1 MLSRSSPLCPQKN
14 DVRNLKNYRS
24 DIDGLRALAVLGVL
38 GFHAFPGIFP
48 GGFIG
53 VDIFFVISGF
63 LIADHLFKDL
73 ARHQFSLVDFYS
85 RRIRRIF
92 PGLAIVL
99 FFSLIAGWFLLL
111 PGDYAQLGKH
121 SLAGVTF
128 ISNIIL
134 WSEVGYFDQASH
146 TKPLLHLWS
155 LGIEAQFYIFFPI
168 VLCVIWK
175 MQRAI
180 GCLLLVITAFCFAL
194 NAYFVAIDI
203 SATFYSPLTR
213 FWEFSVGGVI
223 ALQQRRLPQVHDHSY
238 TWIKNYASCIG
249 IGLIVWAVIFL
260 SGQSMFPGWWA
271 LLPVGGA
278 GVLIWAGPQAIVNKL
293 FLSNRLM
300 VWVGLISFPLYLWH
314 WPLLVFAQ
322 LDASEPLSRT
332 MRIAILVL
340 SFLLAW
346 LTYRFIERPARQGPL
361 LQGGARALLTAFVGL
376 GLLGMAVYL
385 LAGIPSRMPAFIQ
398 QISAIE
404 FDHTIRTRVGT
415 CFLVTGQTSKDFSKC
430 ADELAA
436 GRTTALLVGDSHA
449 SHLYPG
455 LSSRFGQH
463 TNIIQRTAGGCPPV
477 FGTQVDQ
484 LNKLCQEV
492 SQYTQALIMQ
502 SRPEIV
508 ILAANWLFYESLDL
522 KETILWL
529 KSAGVEKIVVV
540 GPVPQWRES
549 LIKQLYL
556 NYRRTGQEEIP
567 RDMSL
572 GLNPRVFEA
581 DSKIAEI
588 ASLMKVD
595 YLSVREILCHTLA
608 CLTRYGTSP
617 ETLMTWDYGHLTN
630 GASEYLVS
638 KFPNFVER

>member
-1 MLSRSSPLCPQKN
+1 MLSSSSPLCPQKN
-14 DVRNLKNYRS
+14 DVRNLKTYRS

-38 GFHAFPGIFP
+38 GFHAFSGIFP

-53 VDIFFVISGF
+53 VDIFFVISGY

-73 ARHQFSLVDFYS
+73 ARNQFSLVDFYS

-92 PGLAIVL
+92 PALAIVL

-168 VLCVIWK
+168 VLCVIWR
-175 MQRAI
+175 MQRVC
-180 GCLLLVITAFCFAL
+180 GGLLLAITVFCFAL
-194 NAYFVAIDI
+194 NAYFVTVDA

-223 ALQQRRLPQVHDHSY
+223 ALQQRSQPKVNDHAF
-238 TWIKNYASCIG
+238 WWVKNSVSCVG
-249 IGLIVWAVIFL
+249 LGLIVWAVIFL

-278 GVLIWAGPQAIVNKL
+278 AAMIWAGPQAFVNRYL
-293 FLSNRLM
+293 LSNRVM
-300 VWVGLISFPLYLWH
+300 VWVGLISYPLYLWH

-346 LTYRFIERPARQGPL
+346 LTYRFIERPARQAPL
-361 LQGGARALLTAFVGL
+361 LQGRVRALLTAFVGL
-376 GLLGMAVYL
+376 WLLGLAVYL

-477 FGTQVDQ
+477 FGTRVDQ
-484 LNKLCQEV
+484 LNKLCRDVTQH
-492 SQYTQALIMQ
+492 TQALIMQ

-567 RDMSL
+567 REMSL